1 MQRGRGGA
9 SRQALGGN
17 NFLKILNPRC
27 ATMVSDPLSAAIDA
41 AIERAIRAQLP
52 SIVEALKQSIEAAAP
67 TPARDEFDRF
77 VKPSEAAAILGM
89 HKTTILMQEAKGRLP
104 KRRRVGEATD
114 YLLSDLNEIMG
125 KAVAS

>member
-1 MQRGRGGA
+1 
-9 SRQALGGN
+9 
-17 NFLKILNPRC
+17 
-27 ATMVSDPLSAAIDA
+27 MVSDPLSAAIDA
-41 AIERAIRAQLP
+41 DVERAIRAQLP

-89 HKTTILMQEAKGRLP
+89 DKTTILMQEAKGRLP